1 MLSRIHIVLALVV
14 LSASLGLAKKYVLTP
29 ATIVP
34 AAAGELEIGTDKNG
48 NTELKVRVR
57 HLAKPEGLTPAKSAY
72 VIWIQQTG
80 GTPERAGLLKVN
92 SKLEGSFE
100 TTTPYKAFDLSITA
114 EDDPN
119 LKSPLGPEVFRGS
132 VRP

>member
-1 MLSRIHIVLALVV
+1 MSE
-14 LSASLGLAKKYVLTP
+14 T
-29 ATIVP
+29 T
-34 AAAGELEIGTDKNG
+34 KNG
-48 NTELKVRVR
+48 NTEVKIKVR
-57 HLAKPEGLTPAKSAY
+57 HLAKPEGLTPAKSVY

-80 GTPERAGLLKVN
+80 GTAERAGLLKVN

-100 TTTPYKAFDLSITA
+100 TTTPFKGFDVVITA

-119 LKSPLGPEVFRGS
+119 VKSPSGPEVLRGS

>member
-1 MLSRIHIVLALVV
+1 MRYLLVLILLFSNV
-14 LSASLGLAKKYVLTP
+14 ASAKKYVLTP

-34 AAAGELEIGTDKNG
+34 GAAGDLDVGNDKNG
-48 NTELKVRVR
+48 NTEVKIKVR
-57 HLAKPEGLTPAKSAY
+57 HLAKPEGLTPAKSVY

-80 GTPERAGLLKVN
+80 GTAERAGLLKVN

-100 TTTPYKAFDLSITA
+100 TTTPYKGFDVLITA

-119 LKSPLGPEVFRGS
+119 GKSPAGPEVLRGS

>member
-1 MLSRIHIVLALVV
+1 MLSRMRYLIVLILLFSNV
-14 LSASLGLAKKYVLTP
+14 ASAKKYVLTP

-34 AAAGELEIGTDKNG
+34 GAAGELDVGNDKNG
-48 NTELKVRVR
+48 NTEVKIKVH
-57 HLAKPEGLTPAKSAY
+57 HLAKPEGLTPAKNVY

-100 TTTPYKAFDLSITA
+100 TTTPYKGFDAVITA

-119 LKSPLGPEVFRGS
+119 VKSPSGPEVLRGS